1 MTDTVARVG
10 TLYWLVM
17 TSKLP
22 DFDALT
28 RRLTDAL
35 GDAWKTVVSPQRDPV
50 VDAEIAAKAAVAAPV
65 VWLVGKVQA
74 GKSSIV
80 RAMTGASEAEVGS
93 GFKPCTATARLFE
106 FPADAPVIRLLDT
119 RGIGEAG
126 YDPAADIAVAEQHAH
141 LLLVV
146 MKATDAAQ
154 DMVLDV
160 VRSARAR
167 HPDWPLLVVQTSLH
181 EAYPPGQGH
190 LLPYPFDADGRPT
203 RELPGDLARM
213 LAWQREQCAR
223 LPGNGPIAFAAVDLT
238 KENDGLEPVLYGL
251 EALRDALMKVAPGA
265 IAAALGVQGGVS
277 GDARVRRAGQHVLGY
292 ATAAAAADV
301 VPVAGAVAVPAV
313 QAKMLHSLGEICGV
327 EWDRRMMGE
336 FAGAL
341 GAGVLAR
348 LATTFGARQLAK
360 LVPVYGQTAGAA
372 AAAAMSFATTYALG
386 TAAIVYLER
395 RRAGGAGIE
404 GVREAY
410 EQALR
415 SAFEMRGGKT

>member
-1 MTDTVARVG
+1 M
-10 TLYWLVM
+10 
-17 TSKLP
+17 
-22 DFDALT
+22 
-28 RRLTDAL
+28 
-35 GDAWKTVVSPQRDPV
+35 
-50 VDAEIAAKAAVAAPV
+50 
-65 VWLVGKVQA
+65 
-74 GKSSIV
+74 
-80 RAMTGASEAEVGS
+80 
-93 GFKPCTATARLFE
+93 
-106 FPADAPVIRLLDT
+106 
-119 RGIGEAG
+119 
-126 YDPAADIAVAEQHAH
+126 
-141 LLLVV
+141 
-146 MKATDAAQ
+146 
-154 DMVLDV
+154 
-160 VRSARAR
+160 
-167 HPDWPLLVVQTSLH
+167 
-181 EAYPPGQGH
+181 
-190 LLPYPFDADGRPT
+190 
-203 RELPGDLARM
+203 
-213 LAWQREQCAR
+213 
-223 LPGNGPIAFAAVDLT
+223 
-238 KENDGLEPVLYGL
+238 
-251 EALRDALMKVAPGA
+251 
-265 IAAALGVQGGVS
+265 QGGVS

>member
-1 MTDTVARVG
+1 
-10 TLYWLVM
+10 M

-22 DFDALT
+22 DFDGLT
-28 RRLTDAL
+28 RRLTDTL
-35 GDAWKTVVSPQRDPV
+35 GEAWKSVVSPARDPV
-50 VDAEIAAKAAVAAPV
+50 ADAEIAAKAAVAAPV

-80 RAMTGASEAEVGS
+80 RALTGASEAEVGS
-93 GFKPCTATARLFE
+93 GFKACTATARMFA
-106 FPADAPVIRLLDT
+106 FPADAPVIRFLDT

-126 YDPAADIAVAEQHAH
+126 YDPAEDIAVAEQQAQ
-141 LLLVV
+141 LLLVA
-146 MKATDAAQ
+146 MKACDAAQ
-154 DMVLDV
+154 DTVLDV
-160 VRSARAR
+160 VQAARAR
-167 HPDWPLLVVQTSLH
+167 HPDWPVLVVQTALH
-181 EAYPPGQGH
+181 EAYPPGGGH
-190 LLPYPFDADGRPT
+190 VLPYPFDAEGRPAAA
-203 RELPGDLARM
+203 LPGDLARM
-213 LAWQREQCAR
+213 LAWQREQCER
-223 LPGNGPIAFAAVDLT
+223 LSGFGNLAFAAVDLT
-238 KENDGLEPVLYGL
+238 QAGDGLEPVHYGV
-251 EALRDALMKVAPGA
+251 EALREALLKVAPGA
-265 IAAALGVQGGVS
+265 IAAALGVQGGAA

-386 TAAIVYLER
+386 KAAIVYLER
-395 RRAGGAGIE
+395 RRAGGAGID

-415 SAFEMRGGKT
+415 GAFEMRGTGRGTGT